1 MLASILP
8 SSRRVRLLLA
18 GLAAVVVLVLTYTAG
33 VVSAGLYS
41 PGESSP
47 EAGFVRDMSLH
58 HAQAVEMGMLAY
70 QKATNAE
77 VRHEGYDIALTQQ
90 AQIGAMKAWL
100 DKWHVS
106 RASDKPP
113 MAWMPGGDKEMAP
126 DGRMPGM
133 ASDAELT
140 KLNTVTGK
148 DFDILFCQLMIRHHL
163 GGIHMA
169 DTVLTMSKNADVV
182 SLAESMKSGQQ
193 TEITIFNNLLTG
205 MGAKPLQ

>member
-1 MLASILP
+1 MSAAIVP

-18 GLAAVVVLVLTYTAG
+18 GLAAVAVLLLTYASG

-41 PGESSP
+41 PGDNSP

-70 QKATNAE
+70 QKATDPE
-77 VRHEGYDIALTQQ
+77 VRKEGYDIALTQENQ
-90 AQIGAMKAWL
+90 RGMMKAWL

-106 RASDKPP
+106 RTSINPP
-113 MAWMPGGDKEMAP
+113 MSWMPGGSAMMSQ

-133 ASDAELT
+133 ASDEELT
-140 KLNTVTGK
+140 KLNTATGK
-148 DFDILFCQLMIRHHL
+148 DFDILFCQLMTRHHL

-169 DTVLTMSKNADVV
+169 DEILKQSDNPDILMLVQ
-182 SLAESMKSGQQ
+182 SMKSGQQ
-193 TEITIFNNLLTG
+193 NEINIFNSILARL
-205 MGAKPLQ
+205 GAKPTQ

>member
-8 SSRRVRLLLA
+8 SSRWVRLLLA
-18 GLAAVVVLVLTYTAG
+18 GLAAVVVLVLTYAAG
-33 VVSAGLYS
+33 VASAGLYS
-41 PGESSP
+41 PGENSP

-90 AQIGAMKAWL
+90 GQIGAMKAWL

-113 MAWMPGGDKEMAP
+113 MNWMPNGAEELGP
-126 DGRMPGM
+126 DNHMPGM
-133 ASDAELT
+133 ATDAELT
-140 KLNTVTGK
+140 RLNTLTGK

-163 GGIHMA
+163 GGIHMVEA
-169 DTVLTMSKNADVV
+169 ILKMSDNADVRP
-182 SLAESMKSGQQ
+182 LAESIKSGQR

>member
-18 GLAAVVVLVLTYTAG
+18 GLAAMAVLVLTYTAG

-41 PGESSP
+41 PGENSP
-47 EAGFVRDMSLH
+47 EAGFARDMSVH

-70 QKATNAE
+70 QRATNAE

-90 AQIGAMKAWL
+90 SQLATMKSWL

-106 RASDKPP
+106 RSSDRAP
-113 MAWMPGGDKEMAP
+113 MAWMPDGAKALGP
-126 DGRMPGM
+126 DNHMPGM
-133 ASDAELT
+133 ATDAELNR
-140 KLNTVTGK
+140 LNTVTGK

-163 GGIHMA
+163 GGIHM
-169 DTVLTMSKNADVV
+169 VEPILKMSDNADVR
-182 SLAESMKSGQQ
+182 SMAESIKSGQQ

>member
-33 VVSAGLYS
+33 VASAGLFA
-41 PGESSP
+41 PGENSV
-47 EAGFVRDMSLH
+47 EAGFARDMSVH

-70 QKATNAE
+70 QRATNAE

-90 AQIGAMKAWL
+90 SQIATMKSWL
-100 DKWHVS
+100 DMWHVS
-106 RASDKPP
+106 RASDKAP
-113 MAWMPGGDKEMAP
+113 MSWMPDGAKELGP
-126 DGRMPGM
+126 DNHMPGM
-133 ASDAELT
+133 ATDAELT
-140 KLNTVTGK
+140 RLNTLTGK

-163 GGIHMA
+163 GGIHM
-169 DTVLTMSKNADVV
+169 VESILKMSDNANVR
-182 SLAESMKSGQQ
+182 SLAESIRSGQQ
-193 TEITIFNNLLTG
+193 TEITIFSNLLTG